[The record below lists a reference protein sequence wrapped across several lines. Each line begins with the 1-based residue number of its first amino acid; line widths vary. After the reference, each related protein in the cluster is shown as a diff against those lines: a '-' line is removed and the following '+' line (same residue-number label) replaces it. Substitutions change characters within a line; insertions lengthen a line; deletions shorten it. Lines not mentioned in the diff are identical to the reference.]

1 MIEVNKNRTKT
12 DEAWERLYARL
23 DEDNLLTGAGREG
36 VVRRKLLLKWGTLA
50 AAVIAGFVYLA
61 SALWFVP
68 GGEIESLNLV
78 TQEIVKHPCWLP
90 RSKTVL

>member
-36 VVRRKLLLKWGTLA
+36 VVRRDRKPQSGDARK
-50 AAVIAGFVYLA
+50 
-61 SALWFVP
+61 S
-68 GGEIESLNLV
+68 
-78 TQEIVKHPCWLP
+78 
-90 RSKTVL
+90 

>member
-36 VVRRKLLLKWGTLA
+36 VVRRKFLLKWGTLA
-50 AAVIAGFVYLA
+50 AISEFSLK
-61 SALWFVP
+61 
-68 GGEIESLNLV
+68 GGNLGGCRNCRFRLSGICV
-78 TQEIVKHPCWLP
+78 VVCSGRRDRKPQSGDARK
-90 RSKTVL
+90 S

>member
-23 DEDNLLTGAGREG
+23 DEDNLLAGAGREG

-50 AAVIAGFVYLA
+50 
-61 SALWFVP
+61 
-68 GGEIESLNLV
+68 
-78 TQEIVKHPCWLP
+78 
-90 RSKTVL
+90 R

>member
-23 DEDNLLTGAGREG
+23 DEDNLLAGAGRER

-50 AAVIAGFVYLA
+50 AASIWHLRCGLFR
-61 SALWFVP
+61 
-68 GGEIESLNLV
+68 EE
-78 TQEIVKHPCWLP
+78 
-90 RSKTVL
+90 RSKASIW

>member
-12 DEAWERLYARL
+12 DEAWERLYVRL
-23 DEDNLLTGAGREG
+23 DKDNLLAGAGREG

-68 GGEIESLNLV
+68 
-78 TQEIVKHPCWLP
+78 
-90 RSKTVL
+90 

>member
-36 VVRRKLLLKWGTLA
+36 VVRRKFLLKWGNIGDCRNCRFRLSGICVVVCSGRRDRKPQSGDA
-50 AAVIAGFVYLA
+50 RK
-61 SALWFVP
+61 S
-68 GGEIESLNLV
+68 
-78 TQEIVKHPCWLP
+78 
-90 RSKTVL
+90 

>member
-36 VVRRKLLLKWGTLA
+36 VVRRKFLLKWGTLA
-50 AAVIAGFVYLA
+50 ACRNCRFRLSGICVVVCSGRRDRKPQSGDARK
-61 SALWFVP
+61 S
-68 GGEIESLNLV
+68 
-78 TQEIVKHPCWLP
+78 
-90 RSKTVL
+90 

>member
-36 VVRRKLLLKWGTLA
+36 VVRRKFLLN
-50 AAVIAGFVYLA
+50 
-61 SALWFVP
+61 
-68 GGEIESLNLV
+68 GE
-78 TQEIVKHPCWLP
+78 HWRLP
-90 RSKTVL
+90 